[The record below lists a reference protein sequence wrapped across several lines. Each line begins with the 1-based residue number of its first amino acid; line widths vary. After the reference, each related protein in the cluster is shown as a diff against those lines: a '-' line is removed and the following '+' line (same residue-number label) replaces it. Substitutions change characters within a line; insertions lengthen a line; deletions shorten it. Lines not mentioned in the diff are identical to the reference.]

1 MKSPNALPRAILKA
15 LSASQLLHR
24 RRKEFEDVHRKPV
37 VRDLKN
43 RCARVRV
50 DRNDRSR
57 VLHPRYMLHRA
68 ADPARDV
75 QLRPHGLPA
84 MTDLAGLR
92 EPLHVRERAGRTVA
106 RYGRSLDTS
115 ISTTTLSF
123 RIFRVATSAD
133 PSNTRATQ
141 FVTSGAS
148 KATASAGARS
158 KPWDECR
165 RRIARGETD
174 STIAWRACSY
184 PPGE

>member
-84 MTDLAGLR
+84 LTDLAGLR
-92 EPLHVRERAGRTVA
+92 EPLHVRERAGRTDDA
-106 RYGRSLDTS
+106 TKELRELLDEREVLLLLEDRK
-115 ISTTTLSF
+115 STRLNS
-123 RIFRVATSAD
+123 SH
-133 PSNTRATQ
+133 
-141 FVTSGAS
+141 
-148 KATASAGARS
+148 
-158 KPWDECR
+158 
-165 RRIARGETD
+165 
-174 STIAWRACSY
+174 
-184 PPGE
+184 